1 MSFPLIPTA
10 PILFSNYSE
19 KPTLSPNLARL
30 QAALADRY
38 RVERELGRGGMAT
51 VFYAWDLKHDRP
63 VALKLLHSD
72 LAHLLGPERFLREI
86 RLSARLQHLTSSRCS
101 IRATWVGPAIR
112 AEHSSGTPCPS
123 SRARPFATAYGEKG
137 NSCWMRLCGL
147 PARRRMPCT
156 TLTSTE

>member
-1 MSFPLIPTA
+1 MEEGRVPPYPLSALTEKTA
-10 PILFSNYSE
+10 
-19 KPTLSPNLARL
+19 LSPNLARL

-63 VALKLLHSD
+63 VALKLLHPE
-72 LAHLLGPERFLREI
+72 LAHLLGPQRFLREI
-86 RLSARLQHLTSSRCS
+86 RLSARLQHPHILSVLDSGE
-101 IRATWVGPAIR
+101 VG
-112 AEHSSGTPCPS
+112 GT
-123 SRARPFATAYGEKG
+123 ADQGGALLWYTMPFVAGETLRD
-137 NSCWMRLCGL
+137 RLRRDGQLPLDEALGL